1 MRLQLL
7 GDRLC
12 VSGPTSRDAE
22 PEVEPYAEMVISF
35 DRSTLTLTSS
45 ETEETKRFQIGV
57 VDGPRIVAELDD
69 RIQLARHVS
78 MTPISL
84 AKLPNAY

>member
-12 VSGPTSRDAE
+12 ISGPTSRDAE
-22 PEVEPYAEMVISF
+22 PEPYAEMVISF

-78 MTPISL
+78 IPPISL
-84 AKLPNAY
+84 AKLTNAY